1 MTLKLSQFTNFK
13 LLVRHCQEI
22 FITCPI
28 SKFKIIVVQGN
39 CMSQKGNPF
48 AQMKKNLELFI
59 DLFSHIDIQGWN
71 WSSNL
76 YVIYSMVSAVKIKF
90 PALSIHFSA
99 KPCQSDIT
107 VWGNMAKIKPWKDL
121 LEEGGK
127 TWDLANS
134 FPSIKSKNNNVL
146 NYQKKKNQNWMSLK
160 PLM

>member
-1 MTLKLSQFTNFK
+1 
-13 LLVRHCQEI
+13 
-22 FITCPI
+22 
-28 SKFKIIVVQGN
+28 
-39 CMSQKGNPF
+39 MSQKGNPF

-107 VWGNMAKIKPWKDL
+107 V
-121 LEEGGK
+121 
-127 TWDLANS
+127 
-134 FPSIKSKNNNVL
+134 
-146 NYQKKKNQNWMSLK
+146 
-160 PLM
+160 